1 MTRPARIPIFP
12 LDLVL
17 FPGIPLPLHI
27 FEERYKLMVQ
37 ECLEQRR
44 EFGVVMTRQ
53 DGVAAIGCT
62 AAIVQV
68 VKRYPDGRMDILAV
82 GRAPFQMG
90 DVFDEKPYL
99 EATVEYLEEDP
110 LPEPPA
116 PSGQLMSLYE
126 QCYAIIHG
134 RAPARLG
141 GDGAPPG
148 VPLTFLMASELP
160 LDLEYK
166 QELLETSSETER
178 QENLRD
184 KMEKWLPTLE
194 KLDRLKRRAGG
205 NGHGPH

>member
-37 ECLEQRR
+37 ECLEHRS
-44 EFGVVMTRQ
+44 EFGVVMTRE
-53 DGVAAIGCT
+53 DGVAAVGCT

-82 GRAPFQMG
+82 GRAPFQMN

-99 EATVEYLEEDP
+99 EATVEYLEEEA
-110 LPEPPA
+110 LLEPPA
-116 PSGQLMSLYE
+116 PSGQLLSLYE

-134 RAPARLG
+134 RAPQL
-141 GDGAPPG
+141 DGAPPG
-148 VPLTFLMASELP
+148 VPITFLIASELP
-160 LDLEYK
+160 LELEYK
-166 QELLETSSETER
+166 QELLETRSEAER
-178 QENLRD
+178 QENLRE